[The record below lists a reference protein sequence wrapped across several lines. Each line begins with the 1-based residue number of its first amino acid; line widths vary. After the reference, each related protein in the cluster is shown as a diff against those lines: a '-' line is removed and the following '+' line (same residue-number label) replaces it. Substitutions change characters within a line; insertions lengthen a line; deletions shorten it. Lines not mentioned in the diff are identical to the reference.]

1 MTVVPPRPKPPPL
14 NALRAFEAAARL
26 GGFSAAAQELCVT
39 QGAIAQQIK
48 HLEDWAGAALFV
60 RHARGVRL
68 SPAGKA
74 VLPKL
79 GEAFDALGEVT
90 QTLRREGTASE
101 VRIATLPS
109 IAQLWLSPRL
119 PAIRVALPESTVS
132 VTAMEDAPNLVRDPY
147 DMAIFFADAN
157 TLGTDTVSLGQDVI
171 YPVCTPEI
179 ARRLKTPADL
189 ADCTLIH
196 DASWKDD
203 WGAWLASA
211 APGQPFNPSGNTS
224 GPVFS
229 LYALAV
235 EEARNGAGILIGH
248 DALVRPLIE
257 RGDLAAPFE
266 MTFELPRVLA
276 LEMAP
281 AMRGKT
287 DVEAA
292 VRILSE

>member
-1 MTVVPPRPKPPPL
+1 MAVAPPRPKPPPL

-48 HLEDWAGAALFV
+48 HLEDWAGVTLFV

-79 GEAFDALGEVT
+79 GEAFDALGDVT
-90 QTLRREGTASE
+90 QTLRREGKASE

-119 PAIRVALPESTVS
+119 PAIRDALPGTTIS
-132 VTAMEDAPNLVRDPY
+132 VTAMEVAPNLIRDPY
-147 DMAIFFADAN
+147 DMAVFFAD
-157 TLGTDTVSLGQDVI
+157 TDTLQTGAISLGRDVI
-171 YPVCTPEI
+171 YPVCAPVI
-179 ARRLKTPADL
+179 ANALKTPGDL
-189 ADCTLIH
+189 EGYALIH

-203 WGAWLASA
+203 WESWLSTA
-211 APGQPFNPSGNTS
+211 APGLVFNLS
-224 GPVFS
+224 GPAYS

-235 EEARNGAGILIGH
+235 EEARNGAGVLIGH
-248 DALVRPLIE
+248 EVLVRPLIE
-257 RGDLAAPFE
+257 RGELAAPFE
-266 MTFELPRVLA
+266 QTIELPRVLA
-276 LEMAP
+276 LETAP
-281 AMRGKT
+281 AMRGRADIET
-287 DVEAA
+287 AI
-292 VRILSE
+292 RILTE

>member
-1 MTVVPPRPKPPPL
+1 MAVAPPRPKPPPL

-48 HLEDWAGAALFV
+48 HLEEWAGTALFV

-68 SPAGKA
+68 SAAGKA

-90 QTLRREGTASE
+90 QSLRREGSVSE

-119 PAIRVALPESTVS
+119 PAIRTALPGTTVS
-132 VTAMEDAPNLVRDPY
+132 VTAMESAPNLVRDPY
-147 DMAIFFADAN
+147 DIAIFFAGAD
-157 TLGTDTVSLGQDVI
+157 TLETGTLPLSQDII
-171 YPVCTPEI
+171 YPVCAPEI
-179 ARRLKTPADL
+179 ASGLKTPRDL
-189 ADCTLIH
+189 AHQTLIH

-203 WGAWLASA
+203 WGAWFAAA
-211 APGQPFNPSGNTS
+211 APGQPFDTS
-224 GPVFS
+224 GPAFS

-235 EEARNGAGILIGH
+235 EEARNGAGVLIGH
-248 DALVRPLIE
+248 EALVRPLIE
-257 RGDLAAPFE
+257 RGELVAPFE
-266 MTFELPRVLA
+266 KTVELPRMLA
-276 LEMAP
+276 LETAP
-281 AMRGKT
+281 AMHGKA
-287 DVEAA
+287 DVETAI
-292 VRILSE
+292 RILSK

>member
-1 MTVVPPRPKPPPL
+1 MAVIPPRLRPPPL

-48 HLEDWAGAALFV
+48 HLEAWAGVSLFV

-68 SPAGKA
+68 SATGKA

-90 QTLRREGTASE
+90 QTMRREGTASE

-119 PAIRVALPESTVS
+119 PAIRLALPESTVS

-157 TLGTDTVSLGQDVI
+157 TLDTNTLSLGQDVI
-171 YPVCTPEI
+171 YPVCAPQI
-179 ARRLKTPADL
+179 ANRLKTPADL

-203 WGAWLASA
+203 WEAWLAFA
-211 APGQPFNPSGNTS
+211 APGQSFDTS

-248 DALVRPLIE
+248 NALVRPLIE
-257 RGDLAAPFE
+257 RGELSAPFE
-266 MTFELPRVLA
+266 MTVELPRVLA
-276 LEMAP
+276 LETAP
-281 AMRGKT
+281 AMRGKA
-287 DVEAA
+287 DVETAIG
-292 VRILSE
+292 ILAE